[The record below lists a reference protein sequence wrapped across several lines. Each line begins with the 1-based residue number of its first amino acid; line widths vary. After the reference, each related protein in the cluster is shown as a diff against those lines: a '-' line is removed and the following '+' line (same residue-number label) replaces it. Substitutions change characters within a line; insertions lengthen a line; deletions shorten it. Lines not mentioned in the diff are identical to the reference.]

1 MCATQLSFPILQNHH
16 CCFRLLSKTS
26 NEVSEALVKQPV
38 DKWIYSHTEPT
49 HIDRELAPDWEH
61 DPRRDPACTRS
72 VDFLADQCRWLD
84 LFLVKKYDFQSK
96 NNYFSVPVAGST
108 RNNYSE

>member
-61 DPRRDPACTRS
+61 DPRRDPACMYPISGFSRRPVSLARS
-72 VDFLADQCRWLD
+72 F
-84 LFLVKKYDFQSK
+84 
-96 NNYFSVPVAGST
+96 FS
-108 RNNYSE
+108 EKI